1 MSEGQQD
8 SPAQG
13 ISVRCNENGRFAMAL
28 DWAVNYRGDVTLV
41 TSDGDEIECYVFDRV
56 EGGSPADHQLRYMT
70 KSVPERT
77 PIRIGDISEIRFSG
91 KDTAAGKSFDR
102 WIQKYV
108 EKKLAGETASIDCD
122 ALDDE

>member
-1 MSEGQQD
+1 
-8 SPAQG
+8 
-13 ISVRCNENGRFAMAL
+13 MAL

-77 PIRIGDISEIRFSG
+77 PIRIRDISEIRFSG
-91 KDTAAGKSFDR
+91 KDTAAGKSFER